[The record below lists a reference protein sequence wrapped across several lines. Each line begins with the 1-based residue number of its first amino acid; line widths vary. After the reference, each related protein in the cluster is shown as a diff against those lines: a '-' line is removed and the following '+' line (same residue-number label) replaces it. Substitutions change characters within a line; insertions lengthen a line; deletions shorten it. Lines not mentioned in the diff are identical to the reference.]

1 VNWDELEADDPGKA
15 ALLKGKYRDA
25 FERAQ
30 GDARAAEQAM
40 QSHKMQALQWA
51 EKKLY
56 EIIPEWTDQT
66 VKATEQA
73 GIRTAL
79 LAEGYSDQFIT
90 GISDPVMLKMAREL
104 VALRA
109 EKASAAKAIKKVRK
123 APKVL
128 KAGARVK
135 QDATKEVDK
144 LINAAK
150 TARPGNRRNA
160 ELAAVKGLLATR
172 KH

>member
-1 VNWDELEADDPGKA
+1 
-15 ALLKGKYRDA
+15 
-25 FERAQ
+25 
-30 GDARAAEQAM
+30 M
-40 QSHKMQALQWA
+40 
-51 EKKLY
+51 
-56 EIIPEWTDQT
+56 DQT
-66 VKATEQA
+66 IKATEQA

-109 EKASAAKAIKKVRK
+109 EKASAARAIKKVRK